1 MQNHNLIFKFP
12 SGTRQVA
19 AQLALTAG
27 SCTVLAGKNGSG
39 KTTVLRALAGALAP
53 EGGDLSLV
61 RPVLAFTDIERQ
73 MHLRMT
79 AVENLQYLS
88 ALFGQPVRRREA
100 RDALLRV
107 GLDDQA
113 DLLAARQSK
122 GQKKRLVMA
131 MICVAP
137 WGTVLLDEPTN
148 GLDREG
154 IDQFLVI
161 AREAMSRHT
170 TVVLTSH
177 EPRVLRELAD
187 NVLIHHSN
195 GAFISA
201 DVAALKMTELFV
213 ITFRDGSV
221 TETSGDQIVQT
232 ITALGSDIT
241 RLETR
246 GMKIEPV

>member
-1 MQNHNLIFKFP
+1 MQNHNVIFKFP
-12 SGTRQVA
+12 SGTWQVA

-27 SCTVLAGKNGSG
+27 NCTVLAGKNGSG
-39 KTTVLRALAGALAP
+39 KTTVLRALAGALSP

-113 DLLAARQSK
+113 DLLAARLSK

-131 MICVAP
+131 MICAVYELPYTTLVDAFLGP
-137 WGTVLLDEPTN
+137 GDLASGWPDSVCRGRTNLEKAGT
-148 GLDREG
+148 GL
-154 IDQFLVI
+154 
-161 AREAMSRHT
+161 
-170 TVVLTSH
+170 
-177 EPRVLRELAD
+177 
-187 NVLIHHSN
+187 
-195 GAFISA
+195 
-201 DVAALKMTELFV
+201 
-213 ITFRDGSV
+213 
-221 TETSGDQIVQT
+221 
-232 ITALGSDIT
+232 
-241 RLETR
+241 
-246 GMKIEPV
+246 